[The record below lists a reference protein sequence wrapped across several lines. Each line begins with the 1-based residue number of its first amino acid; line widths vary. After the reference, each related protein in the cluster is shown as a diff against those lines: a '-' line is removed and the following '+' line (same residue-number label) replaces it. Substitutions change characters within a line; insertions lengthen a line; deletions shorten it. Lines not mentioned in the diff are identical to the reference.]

1 MLNDSA
7 SRPWRLPIAAITAVT
22 VFNLA
27 FGILSVFAQQ
37 APGKP
42 YVVIE
47 YARLDHPGA
56 SAVVRRINSFKEIAV
71 GFEGSDPRKPF
82 AAFILTNAGP
92 QGIFG
97 DTSVDY
103 SVAYGLND
111 RGEIAGAFNTGTAL
125 RPFRAVRNVGF
136 QPLALLPG
144 HTGGVAFGVNDLG
157 EGPPRATRAAAQV
170 RGPCGGHVKGNI
182 AELQSLP
189 GSTAT
194 RALALNDRG
203 DIVGTSGEGQKRAVL
218 WPNKGGVV
226 SLVGLPGFASSEA
239 VSISDRGDIAGF
251 ATRIDGSAT
260 RSRAVLWA
268 SGGQSIR
275 DLGTLPGGADSRAQ
289 DVNGRDEVVGMSTSS
304 AGNRAFIWT
313 AERGMVDLNTL
324 VLTKAVILTDALSI
338 NKDGEIVAI
347 GHDASS
353 SPSHD
358 DHVEHERPRRIVVL
372 TTSP

>member
-7 SRPWRLPIAAITAVT
+7 PRPWRLPTAAITAVT

-56 SAVVRRINSFKEIAV
+56 SAVARRINSFKEIAV
-71 GFEGSDPRKPF
+71 GLEGSDPRKPF

-111 RGEIAGAFNTGTAL
+111 RGEIAGAFNTSTAL

-157 EGPPRATRAAAQV
+157 ETAGYSSGSTGSRAVWWTRN
-170 RGPCGGHVKGNI
+170 GNL

-203 DIVGTSGEGQKRAVL
+203 DIVGTSGEAQKRAVL
-218 WPNKGGVV
+218 WPNKGAVV

-239 VSISDRGDIAGF
+239 VSISDRGVIAGF

-338 NKDGEIVAI
+338 NKYGDIVAI
-347 GHDASS
+347 GHEASS
-353 SPSHD
+353 SPGHG